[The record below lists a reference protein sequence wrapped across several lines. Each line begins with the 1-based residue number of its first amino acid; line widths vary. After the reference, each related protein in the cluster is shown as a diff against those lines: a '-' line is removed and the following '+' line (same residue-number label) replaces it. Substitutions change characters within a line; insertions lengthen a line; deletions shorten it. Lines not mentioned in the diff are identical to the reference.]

1 MGPDRYL
8 PKLVPD
14 EAPALRLPP
23 ADPSL
28 RTYRYLSRTIARE
41 YPRGARGVSL
51 AFCCPDDD
59 ALTTNALLLQA
70 YGLQAELDSAVLVI
84 DARVVERGGGLTHC
98 LAMGDRPGY
107 AEVLE
112 HGTADVATLVQAS
125 AVPGIDVL
133 PMGTAAGAT
142 TRMANLQQ
150 NLATLLAWASEGY
163 GHVLLQVGS
172 VLEDTRNLVTA
183 AEADAVLLVA
193 SEHHTMMAALQES
206 ADVLREN
213 GVRDIRTLLVKAK
226 P

>member
-8 PKLVPD
+8 PKLVPGD
-14 EAPALRLPP
+14 VPAPRPAP

-28 RTYRYLSRTIARE
+28 RTYRFLSRAIARE
-41 YPRGARGVSL
+41 YPRGALGVVL
-51 AFCCPDDD
+51 AFSSPDDD

-84 DARVVERGGGLTHC
+84 DARVVERGGGLTHR
-98 LAMGDRPGY
+98 LGMGDRPGY

-112 HGTADVATLVQAS
+112 HGISDVATLVQPT
-125 AVPGIDVL
+125 AVAGVDVL

-142 TRMANLQQ
+142 TRMGNLQQ
-150 NLATLLAWASEGY
+150 NLAALLVWARENY
-163 GHVLLQVGS
+163 GHVLLQVGP
-172 VLEDTRNLVTA
+172 VAEDTRNLVTA

-193 SEHHTMMAALQES
+193 SEHRTMMAALGES
-206 ADVLREN
+206 TEVLRDN
-213 GVRDIRTLLVKAK
+213 GVRDIRALLVKAK

>member
-1 MGPDRYL
+1 MGPDRHL

-23 ADPSL
+23 ADPAL

-41 YPRGARGVSL
+41 YPRGARGVAL

-59 ALTTNALLLQA
+59 ELTTNALLLQA

-84 DARVVERGGGLTHC
+84 DARVVERGGGLTQC
-98 LAMGDRPGY
+98 LGMGDRPGY

-112 HGTADVATLVQAS
+112 HGTADVVTLVQSS

-142 TRMANLQQ
+142 TRMGSLQQ
-150 NLATLLAWASEGY
+150 HLSVLLDWAKGSY

-183 AEADAVLLVA
+183 TQADAVLLVA
-193 SEHHTMMAALQES
+193 SEHRTMMAVLDES
-206 ADVLREN
+206 AQVLRDN
-213 GVRDIRTLLVKAK
+213 GAGDIRALLVRAR